1 MVQVSGQAMRVP
13 ASHFV
18 TALRQS
24 PNMRMLLSRYA
35 RAFAIQVAF
44 TALANGR
51 AKLEERL
58 ARWLLMVHDRI
69 VGDRIALTHD
79 YMAVMLGVR
88 RPGVTV
94 ALHILEGKGVIRAHR
109 GEVVIKDR
117 EGLAAEA
124 GGGYGQ
130 PEAEYARLLGSELSK
145 RTDESTASSAEVHL
159 SQIRPAK

>member
-1 MVQVSGQAMRVP
+1 MP
-13 ASHFV
+13 
-18 TALRQS
+18 
-24 PNMRMLLSRYA
+24 

-58 ARWLLMVHDRI
+58 ARWLLMVHDRV
-69 VGDRIALTHD
+69 VGDRIVLTHE

-94 ALHILEGKGVIRAHR
+94 ALHILEGKGAIRSHR

-130 PEAEYARLLGSELSK
+130 PETEYARLLGSEPGK
-145 RTDESTASSAEVHL
+145 RTDESAASSAEAQL
-159 SQIRPAK
+159 SQMRPAK